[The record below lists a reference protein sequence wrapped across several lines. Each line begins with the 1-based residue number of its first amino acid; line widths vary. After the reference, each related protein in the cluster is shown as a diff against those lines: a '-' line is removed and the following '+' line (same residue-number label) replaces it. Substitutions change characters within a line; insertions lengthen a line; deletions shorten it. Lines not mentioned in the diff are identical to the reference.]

1 MYFDRNFDVNCLNTP
16 ITNKRNLSMSLSIDF
31 LLLLILTVTE
41 ITISIMTANY

>member
-1 MYFDRNFDVNCLNTP
+1 MYFDRNFDVKYLKTP
-16 ITNKRNLSMSLSIDF
+16 IRNLSMSLSIDF